1 MKKILILLLACSAG
15 IQSQAQAPEAT
26 DTPETTATQSLV
38 FPEPEFVGQAL
49 AIRPGDKTEQL
60 VQESLNPATV
70 HPPARNYSASE
81 RTISTK

>member
-38 FPEPEFVGQAL
+38 CPEPEFVGQTL
-49 AIRPGDKTEQL
+49 AIRTDNKAEQL
-60 VQESLNPATV
+60 VQESLTPR
-70 HPPARNYSASE
+70 HRS
-81 RTISTK
+81 STGQKHHLVMVL